1 MARIS
6 GFIDEVSKD
15 LDEQVA
21 GCKALGLRYVALR
34 GCLGKNVMEWSAQEC
49 ERIKRALDSAGIG
62 VSEIGSP
69 IGKTPI
75 DEPFE
80 RTREALAHAVELA
93 KLFGTPNIRMFSF
106 YPPAAGSADGWR
118 NRFRGEVLSRLAR
131 MAEQVE
137 SEPVMLMLENESD
150 LYGDQPAECLDIFSN
165 VRSPKLAMAFDFA
178 NFVSRSA
185 IDVYNDAWQP
195 LRKFVRHIHVKDHV
209 PGAKTACPAG
219 EGIGKVPE
227 ILADLARENYAG
239 FLTLEPHLS
248 KAERFQGFS
257 GLDKF
262 KVAADALA
270 AICRRVGMKIG

>member
-1 MARIS
+1 MAKVS
-6 GFIDEVSKD
+6 GFIDEVSKE
-15 LDEQVA
+15 LDEQVSA
-21 GCKALGLRYVALR
+21 CKSLGLRYVALR
-34 GCLGKNVMEWSAQEC
+34 GCFGKNVMDWSPEEC
-49 ERIKRALDSAGIG
+49 GRIKQALDSAGVG

-69 IGKTPI
+69 IGKTAI

-80 RTREALAHAVELA
+80 QTQAALAHAVELA
-93 KLFGTPNIRMFSF
+93 KLFVTPNIRMFSF
-106 YPPAAGSADGWR
+106 YPPAAGPADEWR
-118 NRFRGEVLSRLAR
+118 KKFRGEVLSRLAR
-131 MAEQVE
+131 MAAQVE
-137 SEPVMLMLENESD
+137 SAPVVLMLENESD
-150 LYGDQPAECLDIFSN
+150 LYGDQPAECLDIMQN

-195 LRKFVRHIHVKDHV
+195 LRKYVRHIHIKDHV

-270 AICRRVGMKIG
+270 GICRRVGMKIG